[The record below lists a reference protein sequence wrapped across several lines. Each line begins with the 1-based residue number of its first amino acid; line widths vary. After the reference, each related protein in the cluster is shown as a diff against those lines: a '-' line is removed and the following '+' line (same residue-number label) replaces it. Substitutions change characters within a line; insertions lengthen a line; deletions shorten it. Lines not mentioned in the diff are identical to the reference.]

1 LESLLLEESYVVHL
15 FFRSCREEH
24 KKVASLT
31 RHALRPEEISRF
43 NRDGY
48 TVRESVFTD
57 DELEGL
63 REAIERAASKAVAG
77 VVRGKTYL
85 LDGKRFVDIDGMT
98 IQFEHALNSD
108 TPRVI
113 EPIAGLEPK
122 LGELLR
128 DTRLVDPMRQLVG
141 TDEVAIWTNKLNLKR
156 PREGTGF
163 GWHQDSPYWVHNCAH
178 VDQLPNVML
187 AFDTATLDNGC
198 LRVIPGSH
206 RHGCLPGISNGTS
219 LGGFF
224 TSDSCFDE
232 SQQVPLP
239 VAAGSLIFF
248 SPHLVHG
255 SQSNHS
261 DQPRRAIIVTYQ
273 PAGQPTL
280 KTGEVLNV

>member
-1 LESLLLEESYVVHL
+1 
-15 FFRSCREEH
+15 
-24 KKVASLT
+24 VASL
-31 RHALRPEEISRF
+31 RNHALEPDELLQYT
-43 NRDGY
+43 RDGY
-48 TVRESVFTD
+48 LIRESVFTD
-57 DELEGL
+57 DELERL
-63 REAIERAASKAVAG
+63 REATERAANEAMSQVSQ
-77 VVRGKTYL
+77 GKTYM

-98 IQFEHALNSD
+98 IQFEHAINSN

-113 EPIAGLEPK
+113 EPVAGLEPM
-122 LGELLR
+122 LGALLH
-128 DTRLVDPMRQLVG
+128 DARLVDPMRQLVG
-141 TDEVAIWTNKLNLKR
+141 SDEVAIWTNKLNLKR

-163 GWHQDSPYWVHNCAH
+163 GWHQDSPYWVHDCPH

-206 RHGCLPGISNGTS
+206 LNGCLPGTSDGTA

-224 TSDSCFDE
+224 TSNNRFDE
-232 SQQVPLP
+232 SRQVPLT

-255 SQSNHS
+255 SQPNHS
-261 DQPRRAIIVTYQ
+261 DRPRRAIIVTYQ

>member
-1 LESLLLEESYVVHL
+1 VVLL
-15 FFRSCREEH
+15 
-24 KKVASLT
+24 T
-31 RHALRPEEISRF
+31 THALKPEEISRYA
-43 NRDGY
+43 RDGY
-48 TVRESVFTD
+48 VVRESVFDD
-57 DELEGL
+57 DELAML
-63 REAIERAASKAVAG
+63 RDAIERASKKAVSQVG
-77 VVRGKTYL
+77 QGKTYV
-85 LDGKRFVDIDGMT
+85 LDGKRFVDINGMT
-98 IQFEHALNSD
+98 IQFEHTLNSD

-113 EPIAGLEPK
+113 EPVAGLDPK
-122 LGELLR
+122 LSALLH
-128 DTRLVDPMRQLVG
+128 DVRLVDPMRQLVG
-141 TDEVAIWTNKLNLKR
+141 SDKIAIWTNKLNLKR

-206 RHGCLPGISNGTS
+206 LDGCLPGTDDGTS

-224 TSDSCFDE
+224 TSASRFDE
-232 SQQVPLP
+232 SQQVPLT

-255 SQSNHS
+255 SQPNHS
-261 DQPRRAIIVTYQ
+261 DHPRRAIIVTYQ

-280 KTGEVLNV
+280 KTGEILNV

>member
-1 LESLLLEESYVVHL
+1 M
-15 FFRSCREEH
+15 
-24 KKVASLT
+24 SLT
-31 RHALRPEEISRF
+31 TQALNSEELARYT
-43 NRDGY
+43 REGY
-48 TVRESVFTD
+48 VVRESVFTD
-57 DELEGL
+57 DELEEL
-63 REAIERAASKAVAG
+63 RGAIERAAEKAVSQ
-77 VVRGKTYL
+77 VDQGKTYM
-85 LDGKRFVDIDGMT
+85 LDGKRFVDINGMT
-98 IQFEHALNSD
+98 IQFEHTRNSE

-113 EPIAGLEPK
+113 EPVAGLEPR
-122 LGELLR
+122 LNQLLH
-128 DTRLVDPMRQLVG
+128 DARLVDPMRQLVG
-141 TDEVAIWTNKLNLKR
+141 SDEVAIWTNKLNLKR

-163 GWHQDSPYWVHNCAH
+163 GWHQDSPYWIHNCTH

-206 RHGCLPGISNGTS
+206 LDGCLPGTDDGTS

-224 TSDSCFDE
+224 TSTGRFDE
-232 SQQVPLP
+232 SQQVPLT

-255 SQSNHS
+255 SQPNRS

-280 KTGEVLNV
+280 KTGEILNV